1 MTEAVNRYHTAK
13 GYFQSCIM
21 IERSPERN
29 TDARRTLTVLS
40 MMMLTG
46 FSLELYFKAWLL
58 AQGKTTDQVLGYSDR
73 INDLYCDCREAGLFV
88 DQLDHLVGAIA
99 VQHQDFTYRY
109 IQNDAEVPL
118 LNWNL
123 TFQILNALDNQVDE
137 AAGASASFGLQPGH

>member
-1 MTEAVNRYHTAK
+1 
-13 GYFQSCIM
+13 
-21 IERSPERN
+21 
-29 TDARRTLTVLS
+29 

-137 AAGASASFGLQPGH
+137 AAGASASFGLQPGN